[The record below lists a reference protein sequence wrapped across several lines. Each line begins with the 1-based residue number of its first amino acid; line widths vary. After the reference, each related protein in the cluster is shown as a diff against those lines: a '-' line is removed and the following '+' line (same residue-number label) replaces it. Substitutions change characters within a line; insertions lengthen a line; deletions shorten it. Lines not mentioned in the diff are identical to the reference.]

1 MASIINALSPTG
13 LRRKH
18 TVVLLVEDDE
28 QTRDFYRHVIK
39 SAGYEVAAVE
49 DGLAALSRVDIET
62 PDVIVLDLMLPRL
75 GGVDVFQEL
84 RANPATTKIPVIA
97 VTGSDRVV
105 MSVDTSKFHY
115 FLRKPVSPEELVGT
129 IDKALG
135 RSQTT
140 G

>member
-1 MASIINALSPTG
+1 MSLTG
-13 LRRKH
+13 LQRKH

-49 DGLAALSRVDIET
+49 DGLAALRRVDIET
-62 PDVIVLDLMLPRL
+62 PDAIVLDLMLPRL

-84 RANPATTKIPVIA
+84 RANPATAKIPVIA
-97 VTGSDRVV
+97 VTGSDRLV
-105 MSVDTSKFHY
+105 MSMDTSAFRY
-115 FLRKPVSPEELVGT
+115 FLRKPVSPEELLGT
-129 IDKALG
+129 IDRALG
-135 RSQTT
+135 RSQAT